1 MPDET
6 EKQEEVP
13 QSPALDHQARVDAS
27 LNRIEAMLKEILQ
40 HLGDAPGTRGLGH

>member
-6 EKQEEVP
+6 EKQELP
-13 QSPALDHQARVDAS
+13 QAFQARVDAS

-40 HLGDAPGTRGLGH
+40 HLGDAPGSRGLGH

>member
-6 EKQEEVP
+6 EKQEVP
-13 QSPALDHQARVDAS
+13 QEFQARVDAS

-40 HLGDAPGTRGLGH
+40 YLGDAPSTRGLGH